1 MKLELEIRKHE
12 LEEQLFY
19 NSLERIFIEDRIYK
33 ERKFETAKDIDEVVS
48 FVDSNSSHIRRRLSV
63 R

>member
-1 MKLELEIRKHE
+1 M
-12 LEEQLFY
+12 FY

-48 FVDSNSSHIRRRLSV
+48 FVDSKLEPYKKTFIREVTR
-63 R
+63 